1 MKKQKRQFV
10 IILFI
15 LILCVGG
22 YFAAKKIPAEE
33 ETTVG
38 TLNRTV
44 TSVVQENV
52 TELSYI
58 YEGDII
64 ELVKEEDVWK
74 SKEDKSLSLDQT
86 AVTNMLSYVC
96 SITTDTVIESPESV
110 SEYGLVNPQNTISLT
125 LADGSNVQ
133 LMIGDY
139 LDITGEYYAQLAGDA
154 NVYTISNYIPSAFN
168 KALDL
173 LTVTEEET
181 TQEVAE

>member
-10 IILFI
+10 IILCL

-22 YFAAKKIPAEE
+22 YLAAKSIPKEE

-38 TLNRTV
+38 TESLTV
-44 TSVVQENV
+44 TSITQENV
-52 TELSYI
+52 TEISYLC
-58 YEGDII
+58 EGDIV

-86 AVTNMLSYVC
+86 AVGNMLSYVC
-96 SITTDTVIESPESV
+96 SITTDTVIESPASV
-110 SEYGLVNPQNTISLT
+110 SEYGLTNPENTISLT

-139 LDITGEYYAQLAGDA
+139 LDITGEYYAQLAGDT
-154 NVYTISNYIPSAFN
+154 NVYTVSSYIPSTFN
-168 KALDL
+168 KSLDL
-173 LTVTEEET
+173 LVVTEEET
-181 TQEVAE
+181 TETVTE